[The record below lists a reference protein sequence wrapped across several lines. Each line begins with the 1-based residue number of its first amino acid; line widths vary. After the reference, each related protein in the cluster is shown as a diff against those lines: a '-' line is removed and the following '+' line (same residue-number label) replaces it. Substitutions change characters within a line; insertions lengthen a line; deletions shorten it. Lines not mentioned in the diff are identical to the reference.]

1 MVDEQER
8 EATPQEQAQ
17 PQTREAGAT
26 PDVPEGVPGDASGDA
41 AKPQVSADSTR
52 PDANRASG
60 RPVRPS
66 VAGPGAPRGGGIPY
80 RRSDQNQPGG
90 VNRPQGAGT
99 GAAGP
104 GAPRPPQG
112 PRPPFNGTI
121 QPVGPAVPGVPGQA
135 NRPPMR
141 TGGFRPVQPPQ
152 GLTGGP
158 AGPRPAWVDLG
169 RKPVTPRP
177 TGPNGP
183 ITPTGPAPVGG
194 PGAAPGATSTYR
206 PQGAFPPRTFGPGPN
221 GLVGPPTGP
230 ARTTF
235 APRPWTP
242 RPPGAPFAGPPA
254 AGRGDTKEWI
264 RPKGD
269 SRRARGG
276 DKKGKARTGPP
287 TADDAAAKRKL
298 GPDGK
303 PRAPLAA
310 KPKPVALRPKSEI
323 LPAGARAAARAA
335 IEASGESDQAIR
347 LPRVLTV
354 KDLAETLDVNAVD
367 VIKSL
372 MQNGIMASINQVIDY
387 DTAEIIAA
395 DLGREVKPAA
405 TSVVEPSAE
414 ENAAEVIPQRKRF
427 LEEDAGHLVT
437 RPPVV
442 TILGHVDHGKTSLL
456 DAIRQTNVIATE
468 AGGITQHIGAYQVEK
483 NDHKITFLDTPGH
496 AAFTAMRA
504 RGAQVT
510 DIAIL
515 VVAADDGV
523 QPQTLEALNHARAAQ
538 VPIIVALNKIDK
550 EGANPD
556 RVKQQL
562 SDAGLVVEEWGGDT
576 VVVPVSAK
584 KKVGIDQLLEMI
596 LLVADMQDLKANPNR
611 AAVGAIV
618 EAQMDK
624 AKGPLATV
632 LVQHGTLKLGDTVL
646 VGETY
651 GNVKAMFNDKGK
663 RVRKAEPAMPVGIL
677 GLPEVP
683 QAGDTLE
690 VVADEKTARALAM
703 DRQEK
708 RQRSEVGSSAKVS
721 LEDLFAQIQAG
732 NVKELNII
740 LKADVQGSVEPIVNS
755 LNKLGDEKVKV
766 KVIHTGIGAIS
777 ESDVSLAVASKAI
790 VIGFNERMDP
800 AAKHL
805 VEKEGVDVRFY
816 DIIYNLVDDVQKA
829 LQGMYEPKYQDVLE
843 GVAEVRAVFKV
854 GKTGVVAGCYVLEG
868 PITRATMAKVVRDGH
883 TIFTGKMANLRRFKD
898 DVKEVEKGYECG
910 ISMEGFND
918 IQEKDIIETYRKERV
933 S

>member
-1 MVDEQER
+1 MVDEQEK
-8 EATPQEQAQ
+8 EAIPQEKAQ
-17 PQTREAGAT
+17 PQPQEAGAS
-26 PDVPEGVPGDASGDA
+26 PDAPGEAS
-41 AKPQVSADSTR
+41 KPQVSGNSS
-52 PDANRASG
+52 PSEGERAAG
-60 RPVRPS
+60 RPMRPRVAGLGAPRGVGIPYRQGDQS
-66 VAGPGAPRGGGIPY
+66 QSGGVNRPQGSGPGVAGPGAPR
-80 RRSDQNQPGG
+80 S
-90 VNRPQGAGT
+90 
-99 GAAGP
+99 
-104 GAPRPPQG
+104 PQG

-121 QPVGPAVPGVPGQA
+121 QPVGPAQPGVPGQA
-135 NRPPMR
+135 PRPPMR
-141 TGGFRPVQPPQ
+141 PGGFRPQQPPQ
-152 GLTGGP
+152 GQVGGP
-158 AGPRPAWVDLG
+158 VGPRPGWVDLG
-169 RKPVTPRP
+169 RKPSGPRP

-183 ITPTGPAPVGG
+183 VIPTGPAPIGG
-194 PGAAPGATSTYR
+194 PGAQSGAPSTYR
-206 PQGAFPPRTFGPGPN
+206 PQGSFPPRTFGPGPN

-230 ARTTF
+230 ARTF
-235 APRPWTP
+235 PPRPWTP
-242 RPPGAPFAGPPA
+242 RPPGAPFGGPPA

-303 PRAPLAA
+303 PRVPLAG
-310 KPKPVALRPKSEI
+310 KPKPVALRPKSEM
-323 LPAGARAAARAA
+323 LPVGARAAARAA
-335 IEASGESDQAIR
+335 MEANPETEKGIR

-395 DLGREVKPAA
+395 DLGYEVKPAA

-414 ENAAEVIPQRKRF
+414 DQAAEVIPQRKRF
-427 LEEDAGHLVT
+427 LEEDMAHLVT

-483 NDHKITFLDTPGH
+483 NEHKITFLDTPGH

-584 KKVGIDQLLEMI
+584 KKLGIDQLLEMI

-611 AAVGAIV
+611 PAVGAIV

-663 RVRKAEPAMPVGIL
+663 RVRKAEPATPVGIL

-721 LEDLFAQIQAG
+721 LDDLFAQIQAG

-755 LNKLGDEKVKV
+755 LNKLGDNKVKV

-805 VEKEGVDVRFY
+805 AEKEGVDVRFY

-843 GVAEVRAVFKV
+843 GIAEVRAVFKV

-868 PITRATMAKVVRDGH
+868 PITRSSMAKVVRGGN

-898 DVKEVEKGYECG
+898 DVREVEKGYECG
-910 ISMEGFND
+910 ISMDGFND
-918 IQEKDIIETYRKERV
+918 LQEKDIIETYRKERV

>member
-8 EATPQEQAQ
+8 EAIPQEEAQ
-17 PQTREAGAT
+17 PQPQEAGAK
-26 PDVPEGVPGDASGDA
+26 PDAPGDAS
-41 AKPQVSADSTR
+41 KPQASGSN
-52 PDANRASG
+52 NRAEADRAAG
-60 RPVRPS
+60 RPVRPP
-66 VAGPGAPRGGGIPY
+66 VAGPGAPRGASIPY
-80 RRSDQNQPGG
+80 RQTDQNQPGG
-90 VNRPQGAGT
+90 ANRSQGGGS
-99 GAAGP
+99 GAA
-104 GAPRPPQG
+104 RPPQG
-112 PRPPFNGTI
+112 PRPPFNGII
-121 QPVGPAVPGVPGQA
+121 QPVGPAQPGVPGQA
-135 NRPPMR
+135 PRPPMR
-141 TGGFRPVQPPQ
+141 PGGFRTQQPPQ
-152 GLTGGP
+152 GQAGGA
-158 AGPRPAWVDLG
+158 AGPRPGWVDLG
-169 RKPVTPRP
+169 RKPSSPRP

-183 ITPTGPAPVGG
+183 VIPTGPAPAGG
-194 PGAAPGATSTYR
+194 FGAQGGAPSTYR
-206 PQGAFPPRTFGPGPN
+206 PQGSFPPRTFGPGPN

-230 ARTTF
+230 ARSF
-235 APRPWTP
+235 PPRPWTP

-254 AGRGDTKEWI
+254 AGRGDTKDWI

-276 DKKGKARTGPP
+276 DKKGKARTGPA

-323 LPAGARAAARAA
+323 LPAGVRAAARAA
-335 IEASGESDQAIR
+335 MEANPESDKGIR

-354 KDLAETLDVNAVD
+354 KDLAEILDVNAVD

-395 DLGREVKPAA
+395 DLGYEVKPAA

-414 ENAAEVIPQRKRF
+414 DKTAEVIPQRKRF
-427 LEEDAGHLVT
+427 LEEDMGQLVT

-483 NDHKITFLDTPGH
+483 NEHKITFLDTPGH

-538 VPIIVALNKIDK
+538 VPIIIALNKIDK

-576 VVVPVSAK
+576 VLVPVSAK
-584 KKVGIDQLLEMI
+584 KKLGIDQLLEMI

-663 RVRKAEPAMPVGIL
+663 RVRKAEPATPVGIL

-721 LEDLFAQIQAG
+721 LDDLFAQIQAG
-732 NVKELNII
+732 NVKELNIV

-755 LNKLGDEKVKV
+755 LNKLGDDKVKV

-805 VEKEGVDVRFY
+805 AEKEGVDVRFY

-843 GVAEVRAVFKV
+843 GRAEIRAVFKV
-854 GKTGVVAGCYVLEG
+854 GKTGVVAGCFVLDG
-868 PITRATMAKVVRDGH
+868 PITRSSMAKVVRDDH

-898 DVKEVEKGYECG
+898 DVREVEKGYECG

-918 IQEKDIIETYRKERV
+918 LQEKDIIETYRKERV